1 MVRDVQAHGA
11 QPTALVHHVRVP
23 FFTAVMASD
32 GNAWRARDIDV
43 EDAADLD
50 DLASTLRAAA
60 HKDHPVLAVIE
71 AEDQWFALVR
81 VDDDDGARIFVS
93 DLTSASAGHY
103 GPVVSAAADVDIDL
117 PVGADDEEVAEGS
130 EVETDADETV
140 PAAAAGDS
148 DPDSG
153 AVATVDD
160 VVAENASGADED
172 ADDDEDIDI
181 ELIAT
186 PSEEE
191 PHVRT
196 WAGDPTL
203 LEDFGVDA
211 RTLIEMVEENPDDPS
226 TVLADLGEQ
235 VGFGDLIEALR

>member
-1 MVRDVQAHGA
+1 M
-11 QPTALVHHVRVP
+11 RVP

-93 DLTSASAGHY
+93 DLTSASGGHY
-103 GPVVSAAADVDIDL
+103 GPVVSAAADLDIDL
-117 PVGADDEEVAEGS
+117 PAGADDEEAPEGAE
-130 EVETDADETV
+130 VDTDLDETV
-140 PAAAAGDS
+140 PAAGPDDPGSGTDDAPGRTPGMRTVGTVEADEVAG
-148 DPDSG
+148 
-153 AVATVDD
+153 
-160 VVAENASGADED
+160 NASGADED
-172 ADDDEDIDI
+172 DDEDDVDI
-181 ELIAT
+181 ELIEM
-186 PSEEE
+186 PSDEE
-191 PHVRT
+191 PAVRA

-211 RTLIEMVEENPDDPS
+211 RTMIEMVEENPDDPS